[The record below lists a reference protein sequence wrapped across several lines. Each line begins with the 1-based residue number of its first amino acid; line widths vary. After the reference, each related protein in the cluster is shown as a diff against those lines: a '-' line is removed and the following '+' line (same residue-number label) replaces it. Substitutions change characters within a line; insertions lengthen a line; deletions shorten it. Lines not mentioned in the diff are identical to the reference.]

1 MAKKSAKRK
10 TKATTGTKGKKF
22 SMRGLHRSLDA
33 TLGRLKAEKKTKKRD
48 ELIALVGGLR
58 AATPC
63 PQLMLID
70 LGV

>member
-1 MAKKSAKRK
+1 MARKSPRRKAKR
-10 TKATTGTKGKKF
+10 TTGTKGRKF
-22 SMRGLHRSLDA
+22 SMRGLHNTLDA
-33 TLGRLKAEKKTKKRD
+33 TLGRLSKEKKTKTRD
-48 ELIALVGGLR
+48 QLMALVAGLR